1 MTYPET
7 VVIMGL
13 TIVIVGWLEMRF
25 RVCKQVW
32 RLRGQTAGRAFA
44 AGEDNAGRRQTEHR
58 NRRIFRLIANI
69 KQRTAA

>member
-13 TIVIVGWLEMRF
+13 TIVIASWLEMRF

-32 RLRGQTAGRAFA
+32 RLRGQTAGEGFRPLGKITQ
-44 AGEDNAGRRQTEHR
+44 AGGKPNTGTGG
-58 NRRIFRLIANI
+58 FSG
-69 KQRTAA
+69 